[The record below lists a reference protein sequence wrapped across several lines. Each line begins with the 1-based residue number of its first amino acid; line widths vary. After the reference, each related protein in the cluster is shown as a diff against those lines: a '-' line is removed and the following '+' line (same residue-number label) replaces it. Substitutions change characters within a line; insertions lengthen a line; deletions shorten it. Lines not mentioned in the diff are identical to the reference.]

1 MPISV
6 NTKIQDPG
14 VGAVVQAALGSGA
27 QEGDNLAMEE
37 ALLIFKQHIIDEV
50 KADSDKYNEEADRA
64 VLAQR
69 GYRQLTNKE
78 KVWYQKFIEASK
90 SRTPKQEFSNF
101 LTSPEGIMPE
111 TIIEDVFKDLR
122 EEHPLLNKINF
133 THTKFDQYMIE

>member
-101 LTSPEGIMPE
+101 
-111 TIIEDVFKDLR
+111 
-122 EEHPLLNKINF
+122 
-133 THTKFDQYMIE
+133 